1 VPPGAIVAEITE
13 TALAGDVDSV
23 VRVLGKLREHGVRIA
38 IDDFGVGYASITYLS
53 KFPVSE
59 LKIDK
64 SLVAHIAAD
73 GRMAKL
79 VESIVQFAHNLGLE
93 TTAEGIEDAATQRL
107 LQEMGCDFGQGFH
120 LGKPEPAADFVAK
133 YGVSL
138 VADSV
143 VPHAA
148 G

>member
-1 VPPGAIVAEITE
+1 
-13 TALAGDVDSV
+13 V
-23 VRVLGKLREHGVRIA
+23 VRVLTKLRDHGVRIA

-53 KFPVSE
+53 KFPASE

-64 SLVAHIAAD
+64 SLVAHIATDA
-73 GRMAKL
+73 RMAKL
-79 VESIVQFAHNLGLE
+79 VESIVRFAHNLGLE
-93 TTAEGIEDAATQRL
+93 ATAEGIEDATSQRL

-120 LGKPEPAADFVAK
+120 LGKPEPAADFVAR

-138 VADSV
+138 ATDALVPRVA
-143 VPHAA
+143 